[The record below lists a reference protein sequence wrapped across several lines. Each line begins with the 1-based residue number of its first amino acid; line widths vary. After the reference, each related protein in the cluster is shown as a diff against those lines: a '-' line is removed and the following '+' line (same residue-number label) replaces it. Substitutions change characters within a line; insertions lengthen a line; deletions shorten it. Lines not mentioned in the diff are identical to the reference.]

1 MQSPGDTA
9 CGDKVLVWLTCCDQA
24 TQIEMCIGWLTV
36 AVVGFVLDCCG
47 ACLVCGPQGVRCLMS
62 HRVMADDVAGSVW
75 LGAGWVMVRISDC
88 W

>member
-9 CGDKVLVWLTCCDQA
+9 CGDKVLVWLACCDQA

-47 ACLVCGPQGVRCLMS
+47 ACLVGGPKSVRCLMS
-62 HRVMADDVAGSVW
+62 HRVIADGVAGSVW
-75 LGAGWVMVRISDC
+75 LVVGWM
-88 W
+88 